1 MQIESLKKRVQK
13 RYPGCVAM
21 MDHDGEY
28 YIVHND
34 ISLHDV
40 FMIPGAATEEESW
53 QIISQFVQVEQSI
66 NRTHP
71 LKKLISDHKKLQS
84 KERIS
89 NRIHNNKNK
98 SYV

>member
-1 MQIESLKKRVQK
+1 MSIESLKKQVQK
-13 RYPGCVAM
+13 RYPGCVAI

-34 ISLHDV
+34 MSLHDI
-40 FMIPGAATEEESW
+40 FMIPGAETEETAW
-53 QIISQFVQVEQSI
+53 TLISQFVQVEQSI

-71 LKKLISDHKKLQS
+71 LKAMISEQKKLQN

-89 NRIHNNKNK
+89 NRIHG
-98 SYV
+98 

>member
-1 MQIESLKKRVQK
+1 MSIESLKKRVQK
-13 RYPGCVAM
+13 RYPGCVAIS
-21 MDHDGEY
+21 DYTGEY

-40 FMIPGAATEEESW
+40 FMIPGCETEDEAW
-53 QIISQFVQVEQSI
+53 RVISQFVQVEQSI

-71 LKKLISDHKKLQS
+71 LKAMISEHKKMQS

-89 NRIHNNKNK
+89 NRIHG
-98 SYV
+98 

>member
-13 RYPGCVAM
+13 RYPGTVAL

-28 YIVHND
+28 YIVHD
-34 ISLHDV
+34 DVSLHDV
-40 FMIPGAATEEESW
+40 FMIPGCETADEAW

-71 LKKLISDHKKLQS
+71 LKAMISEHKKLQNR
-84 KERIS
+84 ERIS
-89 NRIHNNKNK
+89 NRIHG
-98 SYV
+98 

>member
-13 RYPGCVAM
+13 RYPGCIAM
-21 MDHDGEY
+21 LDIDGEY

-34 ISLHDV
+34 VNLHDV
-40 FMIPGAATEEESW
+40 FMIPGAETETEAW
-53 QIISQFVQVEQSI
+53 HVISQFVQVEQSI

-71 LKKLISDHKKLQS
+71 LKKMISEHKKLQN

-89 NRIHNNKNK
+89 IRIHG
-98 SYV
+98 